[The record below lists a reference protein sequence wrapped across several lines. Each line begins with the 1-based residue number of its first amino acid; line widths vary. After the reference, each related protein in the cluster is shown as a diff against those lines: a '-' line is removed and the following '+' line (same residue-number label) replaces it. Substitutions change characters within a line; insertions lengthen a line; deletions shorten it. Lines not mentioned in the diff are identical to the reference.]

1 MSSSEPFDLRRWIFT
16 NRSYAPIP
24 FLLVMIWFAEPTPVS
39 LLLGGALVVLGE
51 MIRFWGVSIA
61 GAETRTTG
69 RVGGTFLITSGPFA
83 YVRNPLYVGNM
94 TMYAGIGVM
103 SMALYPWLL
112 IIACIWF
119 YAQYYL
125 IVTREEEYLAGQ
137 FGEAYVEYRRH
148 VNRFLPRLSPY
159 VSSSPAPKHFSFSE
173 GIASERRTL
182 QAIGLVSALI
192 VAKFIY
198 LAFAG

>member
-1 MSSSEPFDLRRWIFT
+1 
-16 NRSYAPIP
+16 
-24 FLLVMIWFAEPTPVS
+24 
-39 LLLGGALVVLGE
+39 
-51 MIRFWGVSIA
+51 
-61 GAETRTTG
+61 
-69 RVGGTFLITSGPFA
+69 VGGTFLITSGPFA

-103 SMALYPWLL
+103 ALALHPWLL
-112 IIACIWF
+112 IIACAWF
-119 YAQYYL
+119 YMQYTM

-137 FGEAYVEYRRH
+137 FGEAYAEYRRH
-148 VNRFLPRLSPY
+148 VNRFVPRLTPY
-159 VSSSPAPKHFSFSE
+159 VSSSPAPKQFSFSE